1 MIKIK
6 NGTDY
11 HLYDV
16 QHKVMIKPNSEKI
29 KEVDCM
35 TLRIVPLK
43 SLLMILLLLILFLMI
58 KVFDMIY
65 YLIFICFYLHLER
78 NRILNIGDDLLW
90 MFVSI
95 PANTDIEVHK
105 ENHTCI
111 KCNQAEIYRNRNKHL
126 YRKRLK
132 VLLFVIVLV
141 LFLPAIIISF
151 ISHTVKAILL
161 LVTMLSVLQLICF
174 SKS

>member
-6 NGTDY
+6 NCTDY

-16 QHKVMIKPNSEKI
+16 QHNVMIKPNSEKI

-43 SLLMILLLLILFLMI
+43 SLLMILLLLLLFLMI
-58 KVFDMIY
+58 KVFDIIY

-95 PANTDIEVHK
+95 PANVDIEVHK

-111 KCNQAEIYRNRNKHL
+111 KYNQAEIKINDKKDNYIIKLKIIL
-126 YRKRLK
+126 YIVILI
-132 VLLFVIVLV
+132 LLLPTIVLGFV
-141 LFLPAIIISF
+141 K
-151 ISHTVKAILL
+151 HTVKSILL
-161 LVTMLSVLQLICF
+161 FITMFLLLKTIYF
-174 SKS
+174 LK